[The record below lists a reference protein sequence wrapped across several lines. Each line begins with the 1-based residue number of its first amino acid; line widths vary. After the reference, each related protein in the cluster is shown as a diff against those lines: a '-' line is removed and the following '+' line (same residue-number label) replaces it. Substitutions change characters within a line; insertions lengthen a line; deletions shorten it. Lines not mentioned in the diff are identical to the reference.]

1 MTKEK
6 NKVLL
11 KVENVGLLKND
22 KWLVKDV
29 SLEIKRGEIVTL
41 IGPNGSG
48 KSTTAKIQ
56 LKY

>member
-29 SLEIKRGEIVTL
+29 SLEIKRRL
-41 IGPNGSG
+41 
-48 KSTTAKIQ
+48 
-56 LKY
+56 LL